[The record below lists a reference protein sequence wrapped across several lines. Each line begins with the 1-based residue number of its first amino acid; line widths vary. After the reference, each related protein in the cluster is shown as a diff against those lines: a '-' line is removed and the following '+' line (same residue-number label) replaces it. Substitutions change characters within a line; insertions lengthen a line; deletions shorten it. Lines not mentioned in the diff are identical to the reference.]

1 MTRYRKLST
10 TLMLLTATALAGVA
24 VASAPALAAPGGVQ
38 GPNPGAPGQIKK
50 GALVLDQQGNFYVGG
65 TIELRSPNTT
75 NGALPGDGTAQGH
88 IAVNQAYVQY
98 QIPVSQKYKYPIVL
112 MHGGGH
118 TANIFMT
125 TPDGRE
131 GWFTSLT
138 RRGFAVYAVDGPNR
152 GRAGWDPT
160 ARIQATVGLAAASA
174 MEGVNIYTE
183 ESAWTAFRWGPT
195 FGTFYSNTQFPK
207 ANVEDYIR
215 QIQPAYRNLPA
226 PAEQVQNNLMR
237 DDLRAL
243 VDKIGPCILLGWST
257 GSINVMQ
264 AASSPTYAPKV
275 KGLIGIEG
283 FTAGSGG
290 DPNVVKTIPEIT
302 LYGDNANPVASQAW
316 SATINGLGGNS
327 TTTYLPDVGIFGNGH
342 TMAAELNNEQIADLL
357 ENWIKQH
364 VK

>member
-1 MTRYRKLST
+1 MKRHKLRAIGVGLSA
-10 TLMLLTATALAGVA
+10 LSIIMLGMAAG
-24 VASAPALAAPGGVQ
+24 ASAAPPSQ
-38 GPNPGAPGQIKK
+38 AKLPLLLKA
-50 GALVLDQQGNFYVGG
+50 QGNFYVGG

-75 NGALPGDGTAQGH
+75 AAALPGDGVAAGH

-98 QIPVSQKYKYPIVL
+98 QIPLLQKYRYPIVL

-160 ARIQATVGLAAASA
+160 ARIQATTGLAPASS
-174 MEGVNIYTE
+174 MEGVNIYTKE
-183 ESAWTAFRWGPT
+183 EAWTAFRWGPT
-195 FGTFYSNTQFPK
+195 YGTFYPNTQFPK
-207 ANVEDYIR
+207 AYVDDYIR

-226 PAEQVQNNLMR
+226 PAEQAQNNLMAA
-237 DDLRAL
+237 DLRAL

-257 GSINVMQ
+257 GSLNVMQ
-264 AASSPTYAPKV
+264 AASSAAYAPKI

-283 FTAGSGG
+283 FTASSGG
-290 DPNVVKTIPEIT
+290 DPALVKKIPELTVIA
-302 LYGDNANPVASQAW
+302 DNRDPTPNKAW
-316 SATINGLGGNS
+316 STTINGLGGDS
-327 TTTYLPDVGIFGNGH
+327 TTVFLPDVGIFGNGH
-342 TMAAELNNEQIADLL
+342 TMMAELNNEQIADLL
-357 ENWIKQH
+357 ENWMRKH
-364 VK
+364 VR